1 MDLRQAVLLTLQVS
15 IIATVF
21 GFGLGATAGDV
32 LYLFRRPGL
41 LARSLTAMLVVM
53 PIVAIVLVRT
63 FSFVQTAEIALVA
76 LAISPVPPLL
86 PNRETKGGGRLPY
99 GLGLMVLLG
108 LLSIVFIPLAV
119 WLIDGILGLSLGMVP
134 GVIATMVL
142 TMLVGPLA
150 LAMAIRAAAPALA
163 ARLSGPIGKLATIL
177 LVLGSLPLLVVALP
191 AAWGL
196 VGDGT
201 VMALAIF
208 VLIGLVTGHVLGGP
222 EPDHA
227 VVLALSTACRHPAI
241 ALAVASA
248 NFPEQRF
255 GAMIVLYLI
264 VNIILSALYI
274 AWLKRRAAVVSPAA

>member
-1 MDLRQAVLLTLQVS
+1 MDLRQAVILTLQVS

-21 GFGLGATAGDV
+21 GFGLKATADDV

-63 FSFVQTAEIALVA
+63 FEFVRTAEIALVA

-86 PNRETKGGGRLPY
+86 PNRERKAGGQLPY
-99 GLGLMVLLG
+99 GLGLMIALG
-108 LLSIVFIPLAV
+108 LLSIVYIPLAV
-119 WLIDGILGLSLGMVP
+119 ELIERISGVSLGMSS
-134 GVIATMVL
+134 GAIASMIVMMV
-142 TMLVGPLA
+142 VGPMA
-150 LAMAIRAAAPALA
+150 IAMAVRAATPALA
-163 ARLSGPIGKLATIL
+163 ARLAGPIDKLAVIL
-177 LVLGSLPLLVVALP
+177 IVLGALPLLFVVLP
-191 AAWGL
+191 AVWAL

-201 VMALAIF
+201 VVALAIF
-208 VLIGLVTGHVLGGP
+208 VTIGLVTGHVFGGP
-222 EPDHA
+222 DPDHA

-241 ALAVASA
+241 ALAVAAA

-264 VNIILSALYI
+264 VNIILSFLYVG
-274 AWLKRRAAVVSPAA
+274 WLKKRLAAVSPAT